1 MRNVLIVGA
10 NRTPIGA
17 MSGGFSSMSAVDL
30 GIATAKEALARS
42 GATPDQIEE
51 VIYGNVLQAGLGQ
64 NPARQ
69 ISMGA
74 GVPEGV
80 SSFTVNKVCGSG
92 MKVLELGWQAIS
104 LERANVILAGGTE
117 NMTQSPYPA
126 AEYAQWRSSWKCGS
140 RGQHGR
146 GRPDGRIQ

>member
-1 MRNVLIVGA
+1 
-10 NRTPIGA
+10 
-17 MSGGFSSMSAVDL
+17 MSAVDL

-92 MKVLELGWQAIS
+92 MKALELGWQAIS